1 MKFKMPA
8 RTTIKGRVTTIRNSA
23 FNGILPVEK
32 PDKEDIAFIEE
43 KIGTDKS
50 KSAFL
55 CGYCGKSISSQKDHI
70 NPLIIDG
77 KPSGYIHEISNLI
90 PSCESCNSIKSND
103 TLEQFFDNP
112 KFTCKLSESELI
124 DRKRI
129 VEEYQEYFRKKYGKL
144 VKLNFEQIVDS
155 DLWEEYLNKTEEIL
169 ELMRSTSDMYN
180 KIKAELSTYYSAN
193 KESLKADNF

>member
-1 MKFKMPA
+1 M
-8 RTTIKGRVTTIRNSA
+8 
-23 FNGILPVEK
+23 
-32 PDKEDIAFIEE
+32 
-43 KIGTDKS
+43 
-50 KSAFL
+50 
-55 CGYCGKSISSQKDHI
+55 
-70 NPLIIDG
+70 IIDG

-144 VKLNFEQIVDS
+144 VKLNFEEIVDS

>member
-1 MKFKMPA
+1 M
-8 RTTIKGRVTTIRNSA
+8 
-23 FNGILPVEK
+23 ILLNN
-32 PDKEDIAFIEE
+32 F
-43 KIGTDKS
+43 
-50 KSAFL
+50 
-55 CGYCGKSISSQKDHI
+55 
-70 NPLIIDG
+70 LIIQ
-77 KPSGYIHEISNLI
+77 SLH
-90 PSCESCNSIKSND
+90 
-103 TLEQFFDNP
+103 
-112 KFTCKLSESELI
+112 ELI

-144 VKLNFEQIVDS
+144 VKLNFEEIVDS